1 MTLIKLPAHKAGL
14 FSTAATPKRDGF
26 AHDIDRDNGKEEWL
40 TPPEI
45 VRACGH
51 FDLDP
56 CAPIKRPWDTAKKHY
71 TIEDNGLTK
80 PWEGYVWCN
89 PPYGPKTGEWLAR
102 CAEHN
107 NCMALVF
114 ARTETAAFQKHVW
127 PKARALY
134 FLKGRVSFY
143 HVDGRQGGTAGAP
156 SVLIAYGQHAQNI
169 LRGLSEL
176 AGHYI
181 ANAPNIAGGWGDDK

>member
-1 MTLIKLPAHKAGL
+1 MNTDL
-14 FSTAATPKRDGF
+14 FSNETKPKRDGF
-26 AHDIDRDNGKEEWL
+26 AHDIDRENGKEEWL

-45 VRACGH
+45 VRAVGP

-56 CAPIKRPWDTAKKHY
+56 CSPINRPWATAAKHY
-71 TIEDNGLTK
+71 TIEDNGLMK

-114 ARTETAAFQKHVW
+114 ARTETAAFQQHVW

-143 HVDGRQGGTAGAP
+143 HVDGRKGGTAGAP

-169 LRGLSEL
+169 LRGLAVLE
-176 AGHYI
+176 GHYI
-181 ANAPNIAGGWGDDK
+181 ANVPNVAGGWEAAS